1 MSKEIQRDEQGRPI
15 YGVTV
20 QIAALLVITM
30 QYVQSF
36 ATPAL
41 ATIKKAYA
49 SIGVDDT
56 MIANIQGIPSLMAI
70 FGAILVGVLERYL
83 KKRTILVIAL
93 ILMFGG
99 SLAGLCPE
107 SEFGFYMLLATR
119 VMLGLGR
126 GMIFPMASSFIADL
140 FFGAQKA
147 RLMSWK
153 TAVGGLSGSLFQII
167 GGLLAVL
174 SWRYAF
180 IGMLM
185 WVPIAILCV
194 AWLKEPEVKAA
205 GGVDESGKK
214 GNALKSITPFAW
226 IMFVVF
232 GFWNIFQFVYVA
244 NTTLLIKAYGLG
256 ESAMAGYIMSL
267 ETAMSAVAAL
277 LYPLWRGKVGGFD
290 MVIAI
295 ALEAIGYTIIVNHGA
310 DTTMFVAGTI
320 CYGLGF
326 GTFNPILILQLVH
339 VLPKEGA
346 TLGLSLLAAAQNFC
360 QFLSANILAVVNPL
374 FGLDTSAAGKF
385 ASAMYGSWFYC
396 VAIAIVL
403 IILRVKAP
411 QLIATYKVKQQND

>member
-1 MSKEIQRDEQGRPI
+1 MAKEIQRDEEGRPI

-41 ATIKKAYA
+41 ATIKAAYA

-70 FGAILVGVLERYL
+70 FGAILVGILERYL

-107 SEFGFYMLLATR
+107 TEFGFYLLLASR

-167 GGLLAVL
+167 GGLLAVM

-194 AWLKEPEVKAA
+194 AWLKEPEVKPA
-205 GGVDESGKK
+205 GGVDENGKK
-214 GNALKSITPFAW
+214 GNALKAITPFAW
-226 IMFVVF
+226 VMLVVF
-232 GFWNIFQFVYVA
+232 GFWNIFQFVYMA

-277 LYPLWRGKVGGFD
+277 FYPVWRGKVGGFD
-290 MVIAI
+290 MVVAI
-295 ALEAIGYTIIVNHGA
+295 ALEAIGYTIIVNYGT
-310 DTTMFVAGTI
+310 DTTMFIVGTI
-320 CYGLGF
+320 FYGFGF
-326 GTFNPILILQLVH
+326 GTFNPVLILQLVH

-360 QFLSANILAVVNPL
+360 QFLSANILAFVNPL

-385 ASAMYGSWFYC
+385 TSAMYGAWFYC
-396 VAIAIVL
+396 IAIAIIL
-403 IILRVKAP
+403 IILRAKAP
-411 QLIATYKVKQQND
+411 KMIATYKVKEQND